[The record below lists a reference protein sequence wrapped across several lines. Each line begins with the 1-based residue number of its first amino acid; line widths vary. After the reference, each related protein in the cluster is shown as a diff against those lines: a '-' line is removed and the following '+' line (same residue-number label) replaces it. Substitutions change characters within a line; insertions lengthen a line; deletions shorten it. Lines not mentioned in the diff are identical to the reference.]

1 MRTLFGCVL
10 VSTVCAAAQPALAQ
24 SPSTHRPYVGASFG
38 SFDIRADD
46 LDGKSFATG
55 ILAGIAVSRL
65 IDVEID
71 VQFPTKTFTRS
82 YVGVLESLA
91 PPGSSI
97 AEIERLSVHTRVE
110 KQRDVSANVS
120 VVAVIH
126 PPRPSRVVPGF
137 VVGVA
142 NQRSHNRTIYTPV
155 RIPEGLDPQHRAAR
169 PGEER
174 ATRNIGG
181 PTIGGNVAIAITRQ
195 LWVVPDV
202 RYDYGSIGDEIN
214 NALRTSVRMVWKF

>member
-1 MRTLFGCVL
+1 MANNSTAAFILAL
-10 VSTVCAAAQPALAQ
+10 VAFAEPAFAQ
-24 SPSTHRPYVGASFG
+24 SSFRPYAGASVGA
-38 SFDIRADD
+38 FDISADD
-46 LDGKSFATG
+46 VDGKSASAG
-55 ILAGIAVSRL
+55 LLAGVPVSRFVDL
-65 IDVEID
+65 ELDI
-71 VQFPTKTFTRS
+71 QLPTSTFTRS

-110 KQRDVSANVS
+110 KRRDVSANVS

-126 PPRPSRVVPGF
+126 PPRTSRVVPAL

-142 NQRSHNRTIYTPV
+142 NQHSRNRTIYTPV

-169 PGEER
+169 PSDES

-181 PTIGGNVAIAITRQ
+181 PTVGGQVAIAITRQ
-195 LWVVPDV
+195 LWIVPDV

-214 NALRTSVRMVWKF
+214 NALRTSVRMVWRF